1 MFEWN
6 EYLEY
11 LLNERSEMD
20 GLTISLNGEVG
31 PTAVP
36 SIIKSS
42 VSLLEKMSD
51 HQGKLNVIVFPE
63 KRETLLTFVLMVLF
77 HSIIAGKVESS
88 YDPKTFNEGD
98 RLKVGNAVVEYQGTE
113 ERDNRLYIRIG
124 LADGMRYTAPAEFFP
139 VFQKVETK
147 RRLSKFESYAS
158 AIKEVLAEKDGRK
171 SSEKLEYVSSMR
183 THLTK
188 SVFYMTSIA
197 GAKEMLSHCKL
208 NGKSVRD
215 IFYFAQTN
223 YEGEISNIGSGQM
236 TGNPAII
243 LASDLYAVNAA
254 ISRGAQ
260 AGAIVI
266 DGSNQNNLI
275 AQLDA
280 LDELIGH
287 DLPTV
292 CVTDVA
298 NSFELEDLY
307 SRGFNVWR
315 WDSSSITDAL
325 VSRKGSLTDYKTG
338 NCAKQSLQYLR
349 TDGEDISVAMKRLS
363 SHRKEVQEQSPQMM
377 KVFEKLNGLTFAAL
391 RAIIPFAESN
401 RVQAMRTL
409 SDCRSLLESEAAY
422 LSEKT
427 TDDYAIAINSL
438 AQIYTYGYQI
448 KKEEMLKEHLKNCS
462 SANIYLIIPDHGQK
476 ARIQKYWDD
485 WCRWTR
491 SGTTIKVVFPSEY
504 YSLRTSISD
513 ETVICGWLKRAI
525 MRKIIYSFNTRK
537 FTVLLYDYEDRW
549 QKYDSA
555 KWAKSLRKSS
565 NKAVVERALSSDAIR
580 ISTNRFE
587 QQTVQNDIQETADE
601 LGEIELIL
609 SENKFR
615 QYVKGATRDGGEAVP
630 AIPVGFVGGFV
641 SFYRIG
647 HKVVSATSIITS
659 TSDNIELKLPGEL
672 TEGDFVVVREADKDL
687 IKELADIALKNSGKS
702 NLRQLAS
709 KWRESLQI
717 ELLFCTTEEL
727 YKRLADAG
735 CTKGIATVKR
745 WIDDDDIISP
755 QSKDDLRII
764 AEVTENE
771 TLAEKLDEIFQA
783 AQEVREAHRLAGR
796 KLSEQL
802 RMTLAEEL
810 KQFGDI
816 DPFNFWE
823 PIEME
828 IEGIGTVKVLK
839 IIDVGAAVEVDP
851 ADTNRLIEE

>member
-20 GLTISLNGEVG
+20 GLTVSLSGETG

-42 VSLLEKMSD
+42 VSLLDKMSD

-77 HSIIAGKVESS
+77 HNIVAGKVQSS
-88 YDPKTFNEGD
+88 YDPQTFKVGD
-98 RLKVGNAVVEYQGTE
+98 RLKVRNAVVEYQGTE
-113 ERDNRLYIRIG
+113 ERNNRLYIKIG
-124 LADGMRYTAPAEFFP
+124 LADGMRYSAPAELFP

-147 RRLSKFESYAS
+147 RRLSKYESYAS
-158 AIKEVLAEKDGRK
+158 AIKEILKEKDGRK
-171 SSEKLEYVSSMR
+171 SSEKLEYVSSMK
-183 THLTK
+183 THL
-188 SVFYMTSIA
+188 SNSIFYMTSVA
-197 GAKEMLSHCKL
+197 GAKEMLSCCKI

-236 TGNPAII
+236 AGNPAVI

-254 ISRGAQ
+254 ISRGVH
-260 AGAIVI
+260 AGTIVI

-275 AQLDA
+275 TQLDA
-280 LDELIGH
+280 LDELIGSNF
-287 DLPTV
+287 PIV

-315 WDSSSITDAL
+315 WDSNSITDAL
-325 VSRKGSLTDYKTG
+325 IRRRGSLTDYKTG
-338 NCAKQSLQYLR
+338 NCAKQSLHYLR

-377 KVFEKLNGLTFAAL
+377 KIFDKLNGLTFAAL
-391 RAIIPFAESN
+391 RAIIPFSESD
-401 RVQAMRTL
+401 RVQAVRTL
-409 SDCRSLLESEAAY
+409 NDCRSLLESESAY

-427 TDDYAIAINSL
+427 KADYVIAINSL
-438 AQIYTYGYQI
+438 AQIYKYGYQI
-448 KKEEMLKEHLKNCS
+448 KKEEMLKAHLSNCT

-476 ARIQKYWDD
+476 AKIQKYWND
-485 WCRWTR
+485 WCHLTR
-491 SGTTIKVVFPSEY
+491 SGTTVKVVFPSEY

-537 FTVLLYDYEDRW
+537 YTVLLYDYEDRW
-549 QKYDSA
+549 QKHDSA
-555 KWAKSLRKSS
+555 RWAKSLRKSS
-565 NKAVVERALSSDAIR
+565 NKAVVEKSLSSDAI
-580 ISTNRFE
+580 IVSTHRFE
-587 QQTVQNDIQETADE
+587 QQTTQDDIPDTTDE

-615 QYVKGATRDGGEAVP
+615 QYVKGTTKNDGETVP

-647 HKVVSATSIITS
+647 HKVVSATNIIAS
-659 TSDNIELKLPGEL
+659 TADNIELKLPGEL
-672 TEGDFVVVREADKDL
+672 SVGDFVVVRETDKDL
-687 IKELADIALKNSGKS
+687 IKELADIALENSGKS
-702 NLRQLAS
+702 NLRETAS
-709 KWRESLQI
+709 KWREALQI

-727 YKRLADAG
+727 YKRLVEAG

-755 QSKDDLRII
+755 QSKEDLRII
-764 AEVTENE
+764 AGVTENE
-771 TLAEKLDEIFQA
+771 MLEEKLDEIFQA
-783 AQEVREAHRLAGR
+783 AQDVREAHRLAGR